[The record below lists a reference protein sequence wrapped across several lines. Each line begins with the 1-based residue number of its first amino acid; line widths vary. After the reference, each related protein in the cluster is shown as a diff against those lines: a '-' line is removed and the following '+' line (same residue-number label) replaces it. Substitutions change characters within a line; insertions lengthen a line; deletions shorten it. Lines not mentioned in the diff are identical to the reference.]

1 MLMLIVIAA
10 LAGIAVALQSKF
22 MGTMDTTAG
31 TLTSTFITY
40 GIGAA
45 IVTIVYA
52 IRRPPADFVRNI
64 PWYAWTAGALGLVI
78 VAGVGYTAPRL
89 GLSRTLVIAV
99 AAQLATAVLIDRSF
113 EPSRLL
119 GMAITI
125 AGVWLVMR

>member
-1 MLMLIVIAA
+1 MLTLI
-10 LAGIAVALQSKF
+10 LIAVAAGVAVGLQSKF

-31 TLTSTFITY
+31 TLTSTLITY

-45 IVTIVYA
+45 IATILWA
-52 IRRPPADFVRNI
+52 IRRPSTDFVRNI

-89 GLSRTLVIAV
+89 GLSRTLVIVV
-99 AAQLATAVLIDRSF
+99 AAQLITAVLLDRSF
-113 EPSRLL
+113 EPSRLA
-119 GMAITI
+119 GMALTI